1 LGSVCNLEGFSTL
14 SDSLTYQTALVTG
27 GAKRIGKAVCLALAR
42 RGLNIALHYGKSV
55 EAAEQTVAEIR
66 DLGVTCELFQCD
78 LNDLGQVSG
87 LIKTV
92 FNQMGQCQILVN
104 SASLFLRGTFQE
116 TSLSFLEDHLT
127 INFKS
132 PFLLIQQFSEY
143 AAKGLIINL
152 LDTKITRSSEHF
164 FAYTLSK
171 KMLYEL
177 TRMSAKVLGPDIRV
191 NGICPGIILPSSQTS
206 DEVLNHLIQKL
217 PLERK
222 GNPGHIVQAVNY
234 LIENDFVTGECLF
247 VDGGESID

>member
-1 LGSVCNLEGFSTL
+1 LEYNPEGFFTVSV
-14 SDSLTYQTALVTG
+14 SVTYQTALVTG
-27 GAKRIGKAVCLALAR
+27 GARRIGKAVCLALAK
-42 RGLNIALHYGKSV
+42 RGLNIALHYGRSV
-55 EAAEQTVAEIR
+55 DEAEHTAAEIR
-66 DLGVTCELFQCD
+66 DHGVACELFQCD
-78 LNDLGQVSG
+78 LNDLRQVSR
-87 LIKTV
+87 LIPAV
-92 FNQMGQCQILVN
+92 FNKMEHCQILVN

-132 PFLLIQQFSEY
+132 PFLLTQQFSEY

-152 LDTKITRSSEHF
+152 LDTRITRTSENF

-171 KMLYEL
+171 KILYEL

-222 GNPGHIVQAVNY
+222 GNPGHIIQAVNY
-234 LIENDFVTGECLF
+234 LIDNDFVTGDCLF